1 MKKVILTQFCVFI
14 KILIVTAQS
23 YSQFGNTIR
32 GERNFDSF
40 GSSISISS
48 DGNILAVGA
57 INNAPPGYPR
67 ATGHTRVY
75 ENLNGIWTQ
84 MGSDIDGDL
93 ANGCFGFATSLSSDG
108 KVLAIGS
115 NYTDFVRVYKFIN
128 GDWTQIG
135 SDIVGEPG
143 SQFGF
148 AVSLSS
154 NGDIVAIGA
163 PYWISGG
170 RKGRV
175 YVYKNVSGNW
185 IQTGSYIEGQRGG
198 DQFGK
203 GVALSDNG
211 KKIAIAATR
220 SGAHLHENVSGNWV
234 QVGSSVDAIFRGSP
248 KRSVAISSDGNLMA
262 VGGPEA
268 PNPGSRLGY
277 VKVYSHING
286 ALVQIGSDIIGPTK
300 SGPSPGRHFGS
311 ELSFSD
317 DGKTLL
323 VSEENS
329 ARVFKYSNGD
339 WVDYLSLPMGGF
351 RAVSINANG
360 CIAAVGDPTKN
371 AVKVFS
377 MCPDTISIV
386 SCDSFISPTNNVY
399 KESGIYTDT
408 LTTMAG
414 SDSIVITKLKI
425 NQSVI
430 SYQNLTSCDSISFN
444 GSIHY
449 RSKLVR
455 DSFKTHL
462 GCDSIVINNLI
473 VYRAVGINKSL
484 TSCDSISVNGTIYFN
499 NQILRD
505 SFTTIQGCDSILT
518 TNLII
523 SKSTSFKDS
532 IVSCTPIIWRNGS
545 TYEAS
550 INSVKDTIKN
560 VAGCDSIISLNLIVN
575 DTPKFKLYN
584 VFTPNNDGRNDCFSI
599 VQDGESLDCKKIK
612 FQIFNRWGERIF
624 ETKNLT
630 DCWDGRNANNQKNL
644 PNGTYFYLLTYGDE
658 QKSISGIVELIR

>member
-32 GERNFDSF
+32 GERNFDNF
-40 GSSISISS
+40 GFSTAISD
-48 DGNILAVGA
+48 DGRIIAVGA
-57 INNAPPGYPR
+57 PQNDDGGNGAGHVRLFNNS
-67 ATGHTRVY
+67 
-75 ENLNGIWTQ
+75 NGNWTQ
-84 MGSDIDGDL
+84 IGSDIDGDVI
-93 ANGCFGFATSLSSDG
+93 NGNFGYATSLSSDG
-108 KVLAIGS
+108 KIVAMGS
-115 NYTDFVRVYKFIN
+115 IWESRVRVYQLIN
-128 GDWTQIG
+128 GNWIQVG
-135 SDIVGEPG
+135 SDIVGENG

-148 AVSLSS
+148 SVSLSS
-154 NGDIVAIGA
+154 LGNVLAIGA

-175 YVYKNVSGNW
+175 YVYKNVTGNW
-185 IQTGSYIEGQRGG
+185 IQIGSYIEGQKWGA
-198 DQFGK
+198 QFGK
-203 GVALSDNG
+203 SVDLSDDGEKIGIGATETGAYIYKNVSSNWIQVGQSVDSFKANYMRTVAL
-211 KKIAIAATR
+211 
-220 SGAHLHENVSGNWV
+220 
-234 QVGSSVDAIFRGSP
+234 
-248 KRSVAISSDGNLMA
+248 SSDGNVIA
-262 VGGPEA
+262 VGT
-268 PNPGSRLGY
+268 PNGRSFGQSIGF
-277 VKVYSHING
+277 VKVYSNINDTWT
-286 ALVQIGSDIIGPTK
+286 QIGSDIVGIKKGN
-300 SGPSPGRHFGS
+300 HFGHQ
-311 ELSFSD
+311 LSFSD

-323 VSEENS
+323 VSSRDS
-329 ARVFKYSNGD
+329 AKVFKFSNGD
-339 WVDYLSLPMGGF
+339 WVDYLSLPMGGY
-351 RAVSINANG
+351 RAVSITANG
-360 CIAAVGDPTKN
+360 CIAAVGDPVKN

-462 GCDSIVINNLI
+462 GCDSIVTSNLI
-473 VYRAVGINKSL
+473 VYRAVRINKSL

-523 SKSTSFKDS
+523 SKSTSFTDS

-644 PNGTYFYLLTYGDE
+644 PNGTYFYFLTYGDE

>member
-1 MKKVILTQFCVFI
+1 MKR
-14 KILIVTAQS
+14 TAQFIFFFIIS
-23 YSQFGNTIR
+23 FASLAQTQIGKTIK
-32 GERNFDSF
+32 GESNFDSF

-57 INNAPPGYPR
+57 ITNAPPGYPR
-67 ATGHTRVY
+67 GTGHTRVY

-115 NYTDFVRVYKFIN
+115 NFTDFVRVYKFIN

-143 SQFGF
+143 SEFGF

-211 KKIAIAATR
+211 EKIAIAATR

-234 QVGSSVDAIFRGSP
+234 QVGSSVDVIFRGSP

-262 VGGPEA
+262 VGGPGA
-268 PNPGSRLGY
+268 PNPGSMLGY

-286 ALVQIGSDIIGPTK
+286 ALVQIGSDIIGP
-300 SGPSPGRHFGS
+300 SPGRYFGF

-323 VSEENS
+323 VSEANS

-339 WVDYLSLPMGGF
+339 WVDFLSLPIGGY
-351 RAVSINANG
+351 RAVSISADG
-360 CIAAVGDPTKN
+360 CIAAVGHPAIYN
-371 AVKVFS
+371 MVKVFS
-377 MCPDTISIV
+377 ICPDTNNIV

-399 KESGIYTDT
+399 KESAIYNDT

-414 SDSIVITKLKI
+414 SDSIVITKLTINKSVVSYQSITACDSINFKGSIYYSSLIVRDTLKNYFGCDSTVITNLTI
-425 NQSVI
+425 NQSV
-430 SYQNLTSCDSISFN
+430 
-444 GSIHY
+444 
-449 RSKLVR
+449 K
-455 DSFKTHL
+455 
-462 GCDSIVINNLI
+462 
-473 VYRAVGINKSL
+473 INKSL
-484 TSCDSISVNGTIYFN
+484 TSCDSLLVNGTMYFN
-499 NQILRD
+499 NQVVRD
-505 SFTTIQGCDSILT
+505 SLISIQGCDSILIT
-518 TNLII
+518 SIMIN
-523 SKSTSFKDS
+523 KSSWFTDS
-532 IVSCTPIIWRNGS
+532 IISCTPIIWRNGF
-545 TYEAS
+545 TYEKS
-550 INSVKDTIKN
+550 INSVKDTITN
-560 VAGCDSIISLNLIVN
+560 VAGCDSVISLNLIIE
-575 DTPKFKLYN
+575 DIPKFKLYN
-584 VFTPNNDGRNDCFSI
+584 VFTPNDDGRNDCFKI
-599 VQDGESLDCKKIK
+599 VPDGELLDCKKIK
-612 FQIFNRWGERIF
+612 FQIFNRWGEQMF
-624 ETKNLT
+624 ETKNSN
-630 DCWDGRNANNQKNL
+630 DCWDGKNPNSQKNL
-644 PNGTYFYLLTYGDE
+644 TNGTYFYLLTYGDE